1 MLAPLTPREKEI
13 VQLIVNE
20 FSSTQ
25 IAARFELSVRTVETH
40 RKNIYRKTHTQ
51 NLIGLMKYAIREG
64 YLQEYTYYAPQV
76 PRQIR
81 ALQNVG

>member
-25 IAARFELSVRTVETH
+25 IAAQFELSVRTVETH

-51 NLIGLMKYAIREG
+51 NLVGLMKYAIREG
-64 YLQEYTYYAPQV
+64 YLQEYTYIV
-76 PRQIR
+76 PKVETSIR
-81 ALQNVG
+81 VLQEVG